1 MEKILES
8 KYNPLKISV
17 CIPQYN
23 RIDFLKIALK
33 EIEVQTYN
41 NIEICIAD
49 DASTDNTKEEI
60 EELKKKYKFPISYHR
75 FETNQGYDRNL
86 RKSME
91 LASGDYCFI
100 LGNDDSLSD
109 NGAIARLATFIQA
122 NNYPDVGFCNSSD
135 YVHTDDVQIRAK
147 TTQVIGSGANVALK
161 YYSSF
166 SFVAGLIFK
175 KQAFN
180 QYNTDAYD
188 RSIYVQIYLATAII
202 ANGGKLFTFAE
213 PLVRKDIRVNDQ
225 IANSYRD
232 TLPRKW
238 KDFRP
243 LDAGLPS
250 YSKVAFIGITAQN
263 PIGKHQIAYKILKRI
278 YLFTYPFWLIDYR
291 HNKAFV
297 ASIGLAKGLTPP
309 KFAFYKTLR
318 FTDMAKIHTIYL
330 LGSFAGLLMPV
341 WMFNRLKKSFY
352 SIAKK

>member
-1 MEKILES
+1 M
-8 KYNPLKISV
+8 KISI

-23 RIDFLKIALK
+23 RIAFLKIALA
-33 EIEVQTYN
+33 EIEQQDYKD
-41 NIEICIAD
+41 IEICIAD
-49 DASTDNTKEEI
+49 DASTDNTQKEI
-60 EELKKKYKFPISYHR
+60 EELKTIYKFPINYHR

-91 LASGDYCFI
+91 LASGNYCFV

-109 NGAIARLATFIQA
+109 NGAIIRLATFLET

-135 YVHTDDVQIRAK
+135 YVNTHDVQIRAK

-175 KQAFN
+175 KQAFD

-188 RSIYVQIYLATAII
+188 KSIYVQIYLATAII

-238 KDFRP
+238 KEFKV

-250 YSKVAFIGITAQN
+250 YSRVAFEGVVQLNTH
-263 PIGKHQIAYKILKRI
+263 KKYQIAYQILKRI

-291 HNKAFV
+291 QNKAFV
-297 ASIGLAKGLTPP
+297 ASTGLAKGLPPP

-318 FTDMAKIHTIYL
+318 FADKLKIHTIYL
-330 LGSFAGLLMPV
+330 LGSIAGLLMPV
-341 WMFNRLKKSFY
+341 WMFNRLKTYFY